1 MAIKINSDNP
11 RIMGMLQDHY
21 SQYVRRRRDLSE
33 EKWRRTIEKEM
44 KDSGIKWNNIS
55 ITAVALSM
63 EGLFANGHEED

>member
-11 RIMGMLQDHY
+11 QIMGMLQDRY

-44 KDSGIKWNNIS
+44 KDSGLTWNNIS
-55 ITAVALSM
+55 ITAVALSV
-63 EGLFANGHEED
+63 EGLFAN